1 MPIAKVVRFF
11 ERVRAAKRMVSKN
24 VLWVFCRAPFCSKGV
39 TLPYAKSEQKVELQV
54 KEDARGRGY

>member
-24 VLWVFCRAPFCSKGV
+24 VLWVSCRVPFC
-39 TLPYAKSEQKVELQV
+39 
-54 KEDARGRGY
+54 